1 MEDGITSN
9 DTFAPSIFAQAN
21 AIAKEEGLVVPSA
34 DGTFTPQEKPIE
46 IDEETA
52 KICAELPFDIA
63 AYLTK
68 VPEIKLV
75 DSEATKL
82 GKLWRRPLERL
93 LAKNPNS
100 DIILAAYVTAGIAAE
115 KYAEYKLAEQRRNRA
130 RAARLGQDEQPKE

>member
-1 MEDGITSN
+1 MEDEVRPN
-9 DTFAPSIFAQAN
+9 DSFAPSIFAQAN

-34 DGTFTPQEKPIE
+34 DGTPVSNNQPIE

-52 KICAELPFDIA
+52 QICAELPFDIA
-63 AYLTK
+63 AYLTH

-75 DSEATKL
+75 ESEAKKL

-100 DIILAAYVTAGIAAE
+100 DIILAAYVTFGIAGE

-130 RAARLGQDEQPKE
+130 RAEREREDQQPQK